1 MTPIQGFG
9 FREKSIFFSFE
20 SSKKNQKEP
29 KKNQTNFSKFP
40 AHQKI
45 RQDELNP
52 WRLLKDGRQTP
63 DLLFYLCPTKGR
75 TYVINCR

>member
-9 FREKSIFFSFE
+9 FREKSIYFSFE
-20 SSKKNQKEP
+20 SS

-52 WRLLKDGRQTP
+52 WRFLKDGRQTP